1 MDNKREFFA
10 IKVSQPY
17 ADFYQ
22 VVLKA
27 ELLLNL
33 CFNNPAKEVDNEIV
47 GIQRDRSI
55 SRAKEIAAF
64 IDSNDAA
71 FPNSIIISA
80 NFDEEDRLIDEKF
93 KWRFESV
100 SELPGIY
107 KLIIPDITVKS
118 CSIIDGQHR
127 LLGFEYSRRKEFD
140 LTCSIYDALPPS
152 GQASL
157 FSTINFNQRKVDK
170 SLAYQLFGYS
180 LDESKRAYWTPDLL
194 AVYFSRKFNQD
205 SKSPFYNKIK
215 YRVED
220 EVRDSD
226 WSVSS
231 AAFIDGVLS
240 LISKKPKQD
249 RYKINNSFSLGDR
262 GRGRLTIENDNS
274 PLRAFFIG
282 GNDLAIE
289 QVLIIFFSEVK
300 KIFWTEALV
309 LEKTVLVRTVGIAA
323 LFDVLKAYVK
333 TISKIDSEGM
343 AKVTE
348 YLNKVS
354 PDIFLDANNFP
365 ASTTGRKNIF
375 NEFMKPLTQ
384 LPSA

>member
-1 MDNKREFFA
+1 MDNRREFFA

-27 ELLLNL
+27 ELLLDL
-33 CFNNPAKEVDNEIV
+33 CFKNPAAEIDNEIV
-47 GIQRDRSI
+47 GIQRESSI
-55 SRAKEIAAF
+55 SRAKEIANF

-71 FPNSIIISA
+71 FPNSIILSA
-80 NFDEEDRLIDEKF
+80 NFDEEDRLIEEEF
-93 KWRFESV
+93 QWRFESADDM
-100 SELPGIY
+100 PGVY

-127 LLGFEYSRRKEFD
+127 LLGFEYSRRKDFD

-180 LDESKRAYWTPDLL
+180 LDESKRAYWTPDML

-205 SKSPFYNKIK
+205 SESPFYNKIK
-215 YRVED
+215 YRVQD
-220 EVRDSD
+220 ESRDTV

-231 AAFIDGVLS
+231 AAFIDGILS
-240 LISKKPKQD
+240 LISKKPKHD
-249 RYKINNSFSLGDR
+249 RYKINNSFSTGDK
-262 GRGRLTIENDNS
+262 GRVRLTIENDNS
-274 PLRAFFIG
+274 PLRAFFID

-289 QVLIIFFSEVK
+289 QVLKIFFFEVNR
-300 KIFWTEALV
+300 IFWTEALV
-309 LEKTVLVRTVGIAA
+309 EAKTVLVRTVGIAA
-323 LFDVLKAYVK
+323 LFDVLKAYIK
-333 TISKIDSEGM
+333 TIHKIDNEGM
-343 AKVTE
+343 ENIKKYLAKVNPE
-348 YLNKVS
+348 
-354 PDIFLDANNFP
+354 DFLDTNKFP
-365 ASTTGRKNIF
+365 ASTTGKKNIF
-375 NEFMKPLTQ
+375 NEFMHPLE
-384 LPSA
+384 SK